1 MSIKTLIVC
10 SWRLFN
16 KTCDV
21 LQPYGNLFIRIWVA
35 RVFFKA
41 GLTKLSTWGTTVMLF
56 THEYKVPLVSP
67 EIAAFLGTSTE
78 LVLPVLLVLGL
89 GGRVPAFILFIFNIV
104 AVISYPYLLTEEGVV
119 GLNDHIYWGILL
131 MVIVLY
137 GTGKISVDAA
147 IKWWWQR
154 KKG

>member
-1 MSIKTLIVC
+1 MGIKSLVVN

-16 KTCDV
+16 KLCEA
-21 LQPYGNLFIRIWVA
+21 LQPYGDLFIRIWVA

-41 GLTKLSTWGTTVMLF
+41 GLSKITTWSTTVMLF

-67 EIAAFLGTSTE
+67 EVAAFSGTLVE
-78 LVLPVLLVLGL
+78 LVLPVFLVLGL
-89 GGRVPAFILFIFNIV
+89 GGRIPAFILFIFNIV

-131 MVIVLY
+131 MVLLLH
-137 GTGKISVDAA
+137 GTGKLSIDAIIA
-147 IKWWWQR
+147 WWWRR
-154 KKG
+154 KKA